1 MNTTVEFLYDQR
13 LNETTVYVW
22 QSMKLLGSQVL
33 NREVLIEEQ
42 KEIRKK
48 LIKKFEKGKK

>member
-33 NREVLIEEQ
+33 SREVLIEEQ

-48 LIKKFEKGKK
+48 LIKKFAKGKK

>member
-1 MNTTVEFLYDQR
+1 
-13 LNETTVYVW
+13 
-22 QSMKLLGSQVL
+22 MKLLGSQVL

-48 LIKKFEKGKK
+48 LIKKFEREQDPEYAEYLRLHKKFGS